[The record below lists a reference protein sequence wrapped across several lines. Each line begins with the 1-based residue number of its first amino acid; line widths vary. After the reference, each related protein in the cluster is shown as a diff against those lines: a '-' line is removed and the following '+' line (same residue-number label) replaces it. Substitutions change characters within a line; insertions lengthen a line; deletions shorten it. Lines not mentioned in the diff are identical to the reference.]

1 MNGGRMLTYEYKLYI
16 TDRALHLERM
26 LREACFVWNHAL
38 ALQKRY
44 YSVCGKY
51 ISCGRMKAHFA
62 KRIHRVLLGAQTVQE
77 VLERLDASFVRFFR
91 KQSKRP
97 PKFKRTAEF
106 SSIVFKQDG
115 YKLYANI
122 LVVNRIKKHYKFSY
136 SRPYEGTVKQ
146 VRIKRSPLREYYL
159 YVVTDAVSGPYR
171 RKTLEGA
178 SVGMDFGLKTYLTLS
193 DGNRVENPEFL
204 KRDLDGLRRA
214 SRRLSRTQKT
224 SHNHDR
230 RRKELDRIHEKVRN
244 RRDDWQWKTA
254 HALCREYS
262 EFFIEDLDM
271 RGMQKLWGRKVNDL
285 AFGEFIR
292 KLEHV
297 ASKYGAT
304 VNRVDRFYPS
314 SKTCTACGY
323 VNRELTLRDRM
334 WRCPVCG
341 TDLDRDLNASRNI
354 YRRGIADLESAGKTP
369 FGGTAR
375 LHPRISRL

>member
-1 MNGGRMLTYEYKLYI
+1 MLTYEYKLYRNRR
-16 TDRALHLERM
+16 TESLDRM
-26 LREACFVWNHAL
+26 LREASYVWNRAL
-38 ALQKRY
+38 ALQRRY
-44 YSVCGKY
+44 YRVFGKY
-51 ISCGRMKAHFA
+51 VPCSRMKSHFV
-62 KRIHRVLLGAQTVQE
+62 KRSRRVLLHSQTVQE
-77 VLERLDASFVRFFR
+77 VLERLDESYKRFFLHLNR
-91 KQSKRP
+91 RP
-97 PKFKRTAEF
+97 PKFRRAADF
-106 SSIVFKQDG
+106 RSIVFKQGG
-115 YKLYANI
+115 YKLFGNEFVI
-122 LVVNRIKKHYKFSY
+122 NSIGKRFRFSL

-146 VRIKRSPLREYYL
+146 VRIKRSPLGEYYL
-159 YVVTDAVSGPYR
+159 YVVTDAVSEPYR

-193 DGNRVENPEFL
+193 DGNRVENPVFL
-204 KRDLDGLRRA
+204 KRGLGGLRRA

-244 RRDDWQWKTA
+244 RRDDWQWKTV

-285 AFGEFIR
+285 AFGEFIS

-323 VNRELTLRDRM
+323 VNSELTLRDRM

-369 FGGTAR
+369 LGGTAR